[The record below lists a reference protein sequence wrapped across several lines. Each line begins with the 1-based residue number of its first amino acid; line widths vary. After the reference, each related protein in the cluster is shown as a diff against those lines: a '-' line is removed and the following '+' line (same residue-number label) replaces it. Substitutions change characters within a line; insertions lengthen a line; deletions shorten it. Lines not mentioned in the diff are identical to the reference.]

1 MLDMEKVSKTPN
13 QKNDRGIWLLYKRT
27 KSQDIRNKILMK
39 HMNIITTNAKKMY
52 SVYRSRTDYED
63 IVNQGVFA
71 LMDCI
76 EKYDPDMG
84 IQFDTFASI
93 RVRGSIIDY
102 VRKQDWVPRT
112 LRKKVKAIEEAYG
125 RFYEIHQ
132 RNATDEEIA
141 EMLQIDV
148 KELLQTL
155 QKSNGMTVLSFEEL
169 LQDGLEFTAKNDDF
183 FTGPSDALQA
193 EELKQKLANAI
204 DRLKEKERLVVS
216 LYYFEELKLKEIAE
230 VLNLTES
237 RVSQIH
243 SQSIM
248 KLRVVISQYLSGN

>member
-1 MLDMEKVSKTPN
+1 MLTTEKTTPN
-13 QKNDRGIWLLYKRT
+13 PKVNKGIWFLYKKT
-27 KSQDIRNKILMK
+27 KSQEIRNKILMQ
-39 HMNIITTNAKKMY
+39 HMDIITTNAKKMY
-52 SVYRSRTDYED
+52 SVYRSKADYED

-71 LMDCI
+71 LMDSI
-76 EKYDPDMG
+76 EKYDPDLG

-112 LRKKVKAIEEAYG
+112 LRKKVKDIEEAYG
-125 RFYEIHQ
+125 KFYEIHQ
-132 RNATDEEIA
+132 RSGSDEEIA

-148 KELLQTL
+148 ADLLQTL
-155 QKSNGMTVLSFEEL
+155 QKSNGMAVLSFEEL
-169 LQDGLEFTAKNDDF
+169 LQDGLEFTSKSDTL

-193 EELKQKLANAI
+193 EEMKQEVAKAI
-204 DRLKEKERLVVS
+204 DGLKEKERLVVS

-230 VLNLTES
+230 VLSLTES

-243 SQSIM
+243 SQAII
-248 KLRVVISQYLSGN
+248 KLRVVISKYLGND

>member
-1 MLDMEKVSKTPN
+1 MLDVEKPIPN
-13 QKNDRGIWLLYKRT
+13 PKIDKGIWFLYQRT
-27 KSQDIRNKILMK
+27 KSQEIRNKILMK

-52 SVYRSRTDYED
+52 SVYQSRADYED

-71 LMDCI
+71 LMECI

-112 LRKKVKAIEEAYG
+112 LRKKIKEIEEAYAH
-125 RFYEIHQ
+125 FYEIHH
-132 RNATDEEIA
+132 RSASDEEIA
-141 EMLQIDV
+141 EMLGIDV

-155 QKSNGMTVLSFEEL
+155 QKSNGMAVLSFEEL
-169 LQDGLEFTAKNDDF
+169 LQDGLEFASKNDNF
-183 FTGPSDALQA
+183 FTGPSEALQN
-193 EELKQKLANAI
+193 EELKTEVAKAI
-204 DRLKEKERLVVS
+204 DGLKEKERLVVS
-216 LYYFEELKLKEIAE
+216 LYYFEELKLKEIAK
-230 VLNLTES
+230 VLDLTES

-243 SQSIM
+243 SQAII
-248 KLRVVISQYLSGN
+248 KLRVVISKYIGDN